1 MNQTINKADKL
12 YDLQD
17 ILIDECIR
25 RIKTGEATA
34 ADLSAARQ
42 LLKDN
47 NISAVITD
55 TNPLAEL
62 VKVLPFHEDGVD
74 RVIQK
79 ATNG

>member
-1 MNQTINKADKL
+1 MSEEPAKKL

-17 ILIDECIR
+17 LLIDEFTS
-25 RIKTGEATA
+25 RIKAGEATA

-47 NISAVITD
+47 NISAVLTD

-62 VKVLPFHEDGVD
+62 VKVLPFAEEGVD
-74 RVIQK
+74 RVVKK
-79 ATNG
+79 AEK

>member
-1 MNQTINKADKL
+1 MSEEPAKKL

-17 ILIDECIR
+17 LLIDEFTA
-25 RIKTGEATA
+25 RIKSGEATA

-47 NISAVITD
+47 SISAVLAD

-62 VKVLPFHEDGVD
+62 VKVLPFDEEGVD
-74 RVIQK
+74 RVVK
-79 ATNG
+79 KVKNE

>member
-1 MNQTINKADKL
+1 MSKEPAKKL

-17 ILIDECIR
+17 LLIDEFIARIR
-25 RIKTGEATA
+25 SGEASP

-47 NISAVITD
+47 SISAILVD

-62 VKVLPFHEDGVD
+62 VKVLPFKEEGID
-74 RVIQK
+74 RAIKKVK
-79 ATNG
+79 NE

>member
-1 MNQTINKADKL
+1 MSKADKL

-25 RIKTGEATA
+25 RIKTGEATS

-47 NISAVITD
+47 SISAVVTD

-62 VKVLPFHEDGVD
+62 VKVLPFHDENVD
-74 RVIQK
+74 KVIS
-79 ATNG
+79 AN